1 MPKAAQKVMKTAL
14 RSLKVLIIDEI
25 SMVSSLNLAYIHMRL
40 EELFG
45 ASDWFG
51 GRNVL
56 FVGDLLQLQPTEKS
70 MLYKMHRYSIL
81 SVLF

>member
-1 MPKAAQKVMKTAL
+1 
-14 RSLKVLIIDEI
+14 
-25 SMVSSLNLAYIHMRL
+25 MRF

-56 FVGDLLQLQPTEKS
+56 FVGDLLQLQPGNGSPVFE
-70 MLYKMHRYSIL
+70 MI
-81 SVLF
+81 